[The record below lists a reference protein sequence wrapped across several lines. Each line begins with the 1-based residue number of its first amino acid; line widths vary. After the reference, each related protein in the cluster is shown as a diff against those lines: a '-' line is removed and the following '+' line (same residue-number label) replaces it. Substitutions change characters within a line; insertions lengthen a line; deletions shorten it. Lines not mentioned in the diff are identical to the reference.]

1 MDAHVVRQQ
10 LRTGKIYRWRYPTSF
25 AGMERVPAGTV
36 RRVKPGHWYVA
47 VDGETPR
54 TVQAA
59 NVHSAIKQ
67 SVAED
72 AGG

>member
-1 MDAHVVRQQ
+1 MDAHVVGRK
-10 LRTGKIYRWRYPTSF
+10 LRTGQTYRWRYPTHF
-25 AGMERVPAGTV
+25 AGIERVPMGTV
-36 RRVKPGHWYVA
+36 RRVKPGRWYVA

-72 AGG
+72 T

>member
-1 MDAHVVRQQ
+1 MDAHVVGRK
-10 LRTGKIYRWRYPTSF
+10 LRTGQTYRWCYPTRF
-25 AGMERVPAGTV
+25 AGMERVPTGTV

-72 AGG
+72 TG